1 MNFMHKIF
9 FLIFPALLFLSCSE
23 DVDLLVEKG
32 EYDRAIIILKEELS
46 KDYSNTQLRN
56 NITKLYFTNAKR
68 NIRENDLG
76 EAERNLERGIIY
88 SDENNPEIK
97 DEYAEIL
104 VLLGSNLIGSG
115 DREGSVELKK
125 KYEKGISLIKKSIGL
140 TENNEKAKA
149 ILNAIKT
156 EEAQRY
162 FDLAKNNYELW
173 TTGSQDVSLL
183 TESRKNLELAN
194 EIMVVDQAPKLKN
207 DLLAAFLTQN
217 VRSNPYDLRL
227 MRVFFNADNG
237 NIALRI
243 RFYNNS
249 GRDII
254 VNPSQFTL
262 YDNSDNPYKFDPVAA
277 KRGNYR
283 NILQDFRINPGRFL
297 TGLLVF
303 NTNIRRNP
311 VMSKIVWTDD
321 AGNTFAKEFPETII
335 TDLELE

>member
-1 MNFMHKIF
+1 MIYKNKIIILTISV
-9 FLIFPALLFLSCSE
+9 FLLLSCSE

-32 EYDRAIIILKEELS
+32 EYDKAIIILKEELS

-88 SDENNPEIK
+88 SDENNPDIK

-115 DREGSVELKK
+115 DKEGSVELKK
-125 KYEKGISLIKKSIGL
+125 KYEKGIDLIKKSIGL
-140 TENNEKAKA
+140 TENNEKATA

-162 FDLAKNNYELW
+162 FDLAHDQYELW

-183 TESRKNLELAN
+183 TDSRKNLDLAT
-194 EIMVVDQAPKLKN
+194 EIMAVDDASKLKN
-207 DLLAAFLTQN
+207 QLLAAFLTQN
-217 VRSNPYDLRL
+217 IRSNPYDLRL
-227 MRVFFNADNG
+227 LRVYFNADNG
-237 NIALRI
+237 NIAFRI

-249 GRDII
+249 NRDIV

-262 YDNSDNPYKFDPVAA
+262 YDNNDNSYKFDTVAA

-283 NILQDFRINPGRFL
+283 NILQNFMINPGRFL

-303 NTNIRRNP
+303 STKIRRNP

-321 AGNTFAKEFPETII
+321 AGNTFSKEFPEMII